1 MYGSVQTS
9 TSVDRQHMSLVQHVG
24 TQLMTQK
31 TLDNLDPSSD
41 TTPSQ
46 SYPMGCILNN
56 LQLECGIHG
65 P

>member
-1 MYGSVQTS
+1 MDGSVQAS
-9 TSVDRQHMSLVQHVG
+9 TTVDISLAQHVG

-46 SYPMGCILNN
+46 SYPTDCILNN
-56 LQLECGIHG
+56 LQLDCAIHG